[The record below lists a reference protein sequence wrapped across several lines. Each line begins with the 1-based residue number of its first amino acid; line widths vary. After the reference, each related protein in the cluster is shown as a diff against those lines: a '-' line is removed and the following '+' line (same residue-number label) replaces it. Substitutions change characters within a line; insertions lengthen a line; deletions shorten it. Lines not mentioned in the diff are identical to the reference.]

1 MTRYALIAAL
11 ALLCAAMGWLWV
23 QSGTIG
29 AQGAEIDR
37 LTRSNKAMELIA
49 VKNGIARVIAQGT
62 AARQTKIADQAQR
75 DIEAILTG
83 DFGECIN
90 ADLPDDL
97 RAILDGV
104 RAED

>member
-11 ALLCAAMGWLWV
+11 GLLCASLGWLWV
-23 QSGTIG
+23 QSGTIDT
-29 AQGAEIDR
+29 QEAEIDS
-37 LTRSNKAMELIA
+37 LTRSNAALELTA
-49 VKNGIARVIAQGT
+49 FENGLARSVAQDT
-62 AARQTKIADQAQR
+62 AKRQTKIADQAQR

-83 DFGECIN
+83 EFGECIN